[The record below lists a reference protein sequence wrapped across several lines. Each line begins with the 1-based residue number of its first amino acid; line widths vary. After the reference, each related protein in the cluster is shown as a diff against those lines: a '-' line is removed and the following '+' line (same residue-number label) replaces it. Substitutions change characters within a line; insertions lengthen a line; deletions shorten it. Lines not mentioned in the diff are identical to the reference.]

1 MAESVSHFAVKSIGM
16 SRVNGRKPCTL
27 LEAARHNLREIQ
39 AEQGAAGHIDPR
51 RSYLNRVMAGPST
64 AAAVQAMA
72 FDLMAAAGVVVAK
85 LRRDHS
91 QAIEAVFSL
100 PSGSAIEPGRY
111 FAGALDWLKD
121 ALPLPVLSAVVH
133 HDESA
138 VHLHVLLL
146 PLMNGKH
153 VGSSPIERTPLKRL
167 REGFFSQVAGPAGLQ
182 RQAAKLRGT
191 VKQWAMAAVMREC
204 ERQGLP
210 EKSGRLWSVFSAA
223 MERNPLDA
231 LQALGIDLD
240 SIRPPDEQSQGNP
253 IGIAP
258 NPIGFENGAANHRT
272 LSCVGFAERSPTKE
286 PQQAVGALDEL
297 WALVGCKV
305 RAMPLGDD
313 RLKVAGLAQQRAK
326 ERHSSR
332 SRPAPSLPT
341 IRPCDDGLVRVRD
354 EYAHDLDAW
363 SDL

>member
-1 MAESVSHFAVKSIGM
+1 MAESVSHFAVKSIGL

-51 RSYLNRVMAGPST
+51 RSRLNLVMAGPPT
-64 AAAVQAMA
+64 AAAVQALA
-72 FDLMAAAGVVVAK
+72 FDLMTAAGVVVAK

-111 FAGALDWLKD
+111 FAGALDWLKE

-133 HDESA
+133 YDESA

-153 VGSSPIERTPLKRL
+153 VGSSPIERAPLKRL

-191 VKQWAMAAVMREC
+191 VKQWAVTAVMREC
-204 ERQGLP
+204 ERQGFP
-210 EKSGRLWSVFSAA
+210 EKNGRLWSVFAA
-223 MERNPLDA
+223 AIERNPLTA
-231 LQALGIDLD
+231 LKALGIDLE
-240 SIRPPDEQSQGNP
+240 SIRPGCSALPRVPSVKP
-253 IGIAP
+253 IGIED
-258 NPIGFENGAANHRT
+258 NPVGIDAQAQGGAS
-272 LSCVGFAERSPTKE
+272 LPCVGFAGQAAARPTK
-286 PQQAVGALDEL
+286 G
-297 WALVGCKV
+297 
-305 RAMPLGDD
+305 D
-313 RLKVAGLAQQRAK
+313 RLSVAREAQQRAV
-326 ERHSSR
+326 ERQRKSR
-332 SRPAPSLPT
+332 AAPMLGPSVVVG
-341 IRPCDDGLVRVRD
+341 DDGWTRERD
-354 EYAHDLDAW
+354 HDAQDLQAW
-363 SDL
+363 E